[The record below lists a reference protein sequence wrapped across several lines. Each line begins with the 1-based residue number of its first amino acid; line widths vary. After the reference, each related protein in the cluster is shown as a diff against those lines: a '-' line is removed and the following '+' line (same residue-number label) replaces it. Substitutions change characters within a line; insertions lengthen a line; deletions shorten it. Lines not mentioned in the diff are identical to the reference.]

1 MMIIYDNDIH
11 HLIEMKYKNKNI
23 HVLMNKLNYLI

>member
-1 MMIIYDNDIH
+1 MMIIYDNNIH

-23 HVLMNKLNYLI
+23 HVLINELNDLI